1 MLQRDRSKPERSRS
15 CSIAAGV
22 KTLAARRAVWLIV
35 LVKLTSPSSATDRF
49 ALLIEAL
56 CASVAASHARGLA
69 GPVIVLIWGRL
80 RRMAAR
86 FAAATAI
93 PAAPGRASRPVPS
106 RPAPS
111 RPRAECRP
119 RLPGGFGWL
128 IRLSPAAACHGGQ
141 LQRLLADP
149 EMAALLATPPR
160 MGRLLRPLCRMLAI
174 EPPPGL
180 LAPPDRARRP
190 AARAAAPWEAA
201 TPTPSPIR
209 SSRAACRDPYR
220 RRPCDLWLE
229 PPRRRAAAG
238 DDGAGDTGP
247 GLAAFGTGRF
257 APA

>member
-1 MLQRDRSKPERSRS
+1 M
-15 CSIAAGV
+15 
-22 KTLAARRAVWLIV
+22 WLIV
-35 LVKLTSPSSATDRF
+35 LVTLTSPASAPDRF

-86 FAAATAI
+86 FAAAAI
-93 PAAPGRASRPVPS
+93 PAVSRRASRPARS
-106 RPAPS
+106 SPARS
-111 RPRAECRP
+111 RPRAHDGRP

-149 EMAALLATPPR
+149 EMAALLAATPR
-160 MGRLLRPLCRMLAI
+160 MGRLLRPLCRMLAV

-180 LAPPDRARRP
+180 LAPPNRARRP
-190 AARAAAPWEAA
+190 SVRAEASGEAA
-201 TPTPSPIR
+201 TPAPSPIR
-209 SSRAACRDPYR
+209 PSRAERAACRDPYR
-220 RRPCDLWLE
+220 RPPCDLWLE

-238 DDGAGDTGP
+238 DDGAGGIEWSIA
-247 GLAAFGTGRF
+247 GVGRSPF

>member
-1 MLQRDRSKPERSRS
+1 M
-15 CSIAAGV
+15 
-22 KTLAARRAVWLIV
+22 T
-35 LVKLTSPSSATDRF
+35 LTSPSSAPDRF

-86 FAAATAI
+86 FAAAAI
-93 PAAPGRASRPVPS
+93 PAVSRIPAASRPAQPRPAQS
-106 RPAPS
+106 RPALS
-111 RPRAECRP
+111 RRGADARP

-149 EMAALLATPPR
+149 EMAALLAATPR
-160 MGRLLRPLCRMLAI
+160 MGRLLRPLCRMLAV

-180 LAPPDRARRP
+180 LAPTNRARRP
-190 AARAAAPWEAA
+190 ATRAAPGEAA
-201 TPTPSPIR
+201 TPAPSPIR
-209 SSRAACRDPYR
+209 PSRAACRDPYR
-220 RRPCDLWLE
+220 RPPCDLWLE
-229 PPRRRAAAG
+229 PPRRRAG
-238 DDGAGDTGP
+238 DDGAGGTEP
-247 GLAAFGTGRF
+247 GLAPVGTGRF

>member
-1 MLQRDRSKPERSRS
+1 M
-15 CSIAAGV
+15 
-22 KTLAARRAVWLIV
+22 WLIV
-35 LVKLTSPSSATDRF
+35 LVTLTSPSSATDRF

-56 CASVAASHARGLA
+56 CESVAASHSRGLA

-86 FAAATAI
+86 FAAAVAAI
-93 PAAPGRASRPVPS
+93 PAAPGRASRPARS
-106 RPAPS
+106 SPARS
-111 RPRAECRP
+111 RPRAHDGRP

-149 EMAALLATPPR
+149 EMAALLAAAPR
-160 MGRLLRPLCRMLAI
+160 MARVLRPLCRMLAV

-180 LAPPDRARRP
+180 LAPPNRARRP
-190 AARAAAPWEAA
+190 SVRADTPGEAA
-201 TPTPSPIR
+201 TPAPSPIR
-209 SSRAACRDPYR
+209 PTRAACRDPYR

-238 DDGAGDTGP
+238 DDGAGGTGP

>member
-1 MLQRDRSKPERSRS
+1 M
-15 CSIAAGV
+15 
-22 KTLAARRAVWLIV
+22 KTFATRRTVWLIV
-35 LVKLTSPSSATDRF
+35 LVTLTCPSSATNRF
-49 ALLIEAL
+49 ARLIEAL
-56 CASVAASHARGLA
+56 CESVAASHSRGLA

-86 FAAATAI
+86 FAAAAI
-93 PAAPGRASRPVPS
+93 PAAPRASRPVPS
-106 RPAPS
+106 RPAQS
-111 RPRAECRP
+111 RPALSRRGADARP

-149 EMAALLATPPR
+149 EMAALLAATPR
-160 MGRLLRPLCRMLAI
+160 MGRLLRPLCRMLAV

-180 LAPPDRARRP
+180 FAPPNRARRP
-190 AARAAAPWEAA
+190 SVRADTPGEAA
-201 TPTPSPIR
+201 TPAPSPIR
-209 SSRAACRDPYR
+209 PARAACRDPYR
-220 RRPCDLWLE
+220 RRPCDLRLE

-247 GLAAFGTGRF
+247 GLAAVGTDRL

>member
-1 MLQRDRSKPERSRS
+1 M
-15 CSIAAGV
+15 
-22 KTLAARRAVWLIV
+22 KTLAARRAPWLIA
-35 LVKLTSPSSATDRF
+35 LVTLTSPSSATDRF

-86 FAAATAI
+86 FAAAAI
-93 PAAPGRASRPVPS
+93 PAVSRRASRPVRS
-106 RPAPS
+106 RPAQL
-111 RPRAECRP
+111 RAALSSSSARDARP

-149 EMAALLATPPR
+149 EMAALLAASPR
-160 MGRLLRPLCRMLAI
+160 MGRLLRPLCRMLAV

-180 LAPPDRARRP
+180 LGPPAARRP
-190 AARAAAPWEAA
+190 ATRAAASGEAA
-201 TPTPSPIR
+201 APAPPPIR
-209 SSRAACRDPYR
+209 PSRAASRDPYR

-229 PPRRRAAAG
+229 PPRRH
-238 DDGAGDTGP
+238 GAGGAEPDLAPLGMGP
-247 GLAAFGTGRF
+247 L

>member
-1 MLQRDRSKPERSRS
+1 M
-15 CSIAAGV
+15 
-22 KTLAARRAVWLIV
+22 WLIA
-35 LVKLTSPSSATDRF
+35 LVTLTSPSSATDRF

-86 FAAATAI
+86 FAAAAI
-93 PAAPGRASRPVPS
+93 PAIPGRASRPVPS
-106 RPAPS
+106 SPAQSRPASS
-111 RPRAECRP
+111 RPGADGRP

-149 EMAALLATPPR
+149 EMAALLAATPR
-160 MGRLLRPLCRMLAI
+160 MARVLRPLCRMLAV

-180 LAPPDRARRP
+180 LGPPNRARRP
-190 AARAAAPWEAA
+190 AARAEASGEAA
-201 TPTPSPIR
+201 TPAPSPIR
-209 SSRAACRDPYR
+209 PSRAACRDPYR
-220 RRPCDLWLE
+220 RPPCDLWLE

-238 DDGAGDTGP
+238 DDGAEDTGP
-247 GLAAFGTGRF
+247 GLAAVGTDRL

>member
-1 MLQRDRSKPERSRS
+1 ML
-15 CSIAAGV
+15 
-22 KTLAARRAVWLIV
+22 WLIV
-35 LVKLTSPSSATDRF
+35 LVKLTSSSSATDRF

-86 FAAATAI
+86 FAAAAI
-93 PAAPGRASRPVPS
+93 PAAPRASRPVRS
-106 RPAPS
+106 SPAPS
-111 RPRAECRP
+111 RPRACDGRP

-149 EMAALLATPPR
+149 EMAALLAAAPR
-160 MGRLLRPLCRMLAI
+160 MGRLLRPLCRMLAV

-180 LAPPDRARRP
+180 LAPPNRVRRP
-190 AARAAAPWEAA
+190 AARAAASGEAA
-201 TPTPSPIR
+201 TPAPSPIR
-209 SSRAACRDPYR
+209 PSRAACRDPYR

-229 PPRRRAAAG
+229 PPRRH
-238 DDGAGDTGP
+238 GAGSTE
-247 GLAAFGTGRF
+247 GLAAVGMSPF

>member
-1 MLQRDRSKPERSRS
+1 M
-15 CSIAAGV
+15 
-22 KTLAARRAVWLIV
+22 WLIV
-35 LVKLTSPSSATDRF
+35 LVTLTSSSSAPDRF

-86 FAAATAI
+86 FAAAAI
-93 PAAPGRASRPVPS
+93 PAVSRRAS

-111 RPRAECRP
+111 RPAQSRPALSRPGAEARP

-149 EMAALLATPPR
+149 EMAALLAATPR
-160 MGRLLRPLCRMLAI
+160 MGRLLRPLCRMLAVK
-174 EPPPGL
+174 PPPGL
-180 LAPPDRARRP
+180 LAPTNRTRRP
-190 AARAAAPWEAA
+190 AARVVASGEAPA
-201 TPTPSPIR
+201 PGPSPIR
-209 SSRAACRDPYR
+209 PSRAACRDPYR

-247 GLAAFGTGRF
+247 GLAVVGTGRF

>member
-1 MLQRDRSKPERSRS
+1 M
-15 CSIAAGV
+15 
-22 KTLAARRAVWLIV
+22 WLIV
-35 LVKLTSPSSATDRF
+35 LVTLTSPSSATDRF

-86 FAAATAI
+86 FAAAAI
-93 PAAPGRASRPVPS
+93 PAAPRASRPAQS
-106 RPAPS
+106 RPALS
-111 RPRAECRP
+111 RPGADGRP

-149 EMAALLATPPR
+149 EMAALLAATPR
-160 MGRLLRPLCRMLAI
+160 MARVLRPLCRMLAV

-180 LAPPDRARRP
+180 LTPPGARRP
-190 AARAAAPWEAA
+190 AIRAVAPGEAAAPA
-201 TPTPSPIR
+201 PSPIR
-209 SSRAACRDPYR
+209 PSRAACRDPYR

-229 PPRRRAAAG
+229 PPRRP
-238 DDGAGDTGP
+238 GAGSTEP
-247 GLAAFGTGRF
+247 GLAPLGTGRF

>member
-1 MLQRDRSKPERSRS
+1 M
-15 CSIAAGV
+15 
-22 KTLAARRAVWLIV
+22 LAARRALWLIV
-35 LVKLTSPSSATDRF
+35 LVTLTSPSSAPDRF

-86 FAAATAI
+86 FAAAAI
-93 PAAPGRASRPVPS
+93 PAIPGRASRPVPS
-106 RPAPS
+106 SPAQSRPALS
-111 RPRAECRP
+111 RPRARDARP

-149 EMAALLATPPR
+149 EMAALLAAAPR
-160 MGRLLRPLCRMLAI
+160 MARVLRPLCRMLAV

-180 LAPPDRARRP
+180 LGPPNGTSRPAR
-190 AARAAAPWEAA
+190 AARAAASGEAA
-201 TPTPSPIR
+201 TPAPSPIR
-209 SSRAACRDPYR
+209 PSRAACRDPYR
-220 RRPCDLWLE
+220 RPPCDLWLE
-229 PPRRRAAAG
+229 PPRRH
-238 DDGAGDTGP
+238 GAGDTEP
-247 GLAAFGTGRF
+247 GLAAVGTGRF

>member
-1 MLQRDRSKPERSRS
+1 M
-15 CSIAAGV
+15 
-22 KTLAARRAVWLIV
+22 WLIV
-35 LVKLTSPSSATDRF
+35 LVTLTSPSSATDRF

-86 FAAATAI
+86 FAAAARL
-93 PAAPGRASRPVPS
+93 PAAY
-106 RPAPS
+106 RPAQPRPALS
-111 RPRAECRP
+111 RPRAHDGRP

-149 EMAALLATPPR
+149 EMAALLAATPR
-160 MGRLLRPLCRMLAI
+160 MARVLRPLCRMLAV

-180 LAPPDRARRP
+180 LAPPNRARRP
-190 AARAAAPWEAA
+190 ATRADTPGEAA
-201 TPTPSPIR
+201 TPAPSPIR
-209 SSRAACRDPYR
+209 PARAACRDPYR

-229 PPRRRAAAG
+229 PPRRRVAAG
-238 DDGAGDTGP
+238 DDGAGGIEWSIA
-247 GLAAFGTGRF
+247 GVGRSPF

>member
-1 MLQRDRSKPERSRS
+1 M
-15 CSIAAGV
+15 
-22 KTLAARRAVWLIV
+22 TL
-35 LVKLTSPSSATDRF
+35 TGPSSATDRF

-86 FAAATAI
+86 FAAAVAAI
-93 PAAPGRASRPVPS
+93 PAAPGRASRPAQP
-106 RPAPS
+106 RPALSSPARS
-111 RPRAECRP
+111 GSGVRDARP

-149 EMAALLATPPR
+149 EMAALLAATPR
-160 MGRLLRPLCRMLAI
+160 MGRLLRPLCRMLAV

-180 LAPPDRARRP
+180 LAPPNRARRP
-190 AARAAAPWEAA
+190 AARADTPGEAAAPA
-201 TPTPSPIR
+201 PSPIR
-209 SSRAACRDPYR
+209 PSRAERAACRDPYR

-238 DDGAGDTGP
+238 DDGAGDIGP
-247 GLAAFGTGRF
+247 GLAPLGMGPL

>member
-1 MLQRDRSKPERSRS
+1 M
-15 CSIAAGV
+15 
-22 KTLAARRAVWLIV
+22 T
-35 LVKLTSPSSATDRF
+35 LTSPSSATDRF
-49 ALLIEAL
+49 ARLIEAL
-56 CASVAASHARGLA
+56 CESVAASHARGLA

-86 FAAATAI
+86 FAAAAARL
-93 PAAPGRASRPVPS
+93 PAAY
-106 RPAPS
+106 RPAQPRPALS
-111 RPRAECRP
+111 RPRARDGRP

-149 EMAALLATPPR
+149 EMAALLAATPR
-160 MGRLLRPLCRMLAI
+160 MGRLLRPLCRMLAVK
-174 EPPPGL
+174 PPPGL
-180 LAPPDRARRP
+180 LAPPNRARRP
-190 AARAAAPWEAA
+190 AVRADAPWEAA
-201 TPTPSPIR
+201 TPSPSPIR
-209 SSRAACRDPYR
+209 PSRAERAACRDPYR

-247 GLAAFGTGRF
+247 GLTAVGTGRF

>member
-1 MLQRDRSKPERSRS
+1 M
-15 CSIAAGV
+15 
-22 KTLAARRAVWLIV
+22 KTLAARRAVWLIA
-35 LVKLTSPSSATDRF
+35 LVTLTSSASATDRF

-86 FAAATAI
+86 FAAAVAAI
-93 PAAPGRASRPVPS
+93 PAAPGRASRPAQP
-106 RPAPS
+106 RPALSSPARS
-111 RPRAECRP
+111 GSGVRDARP

-149 EMAALLATPPR
+149 EMAALLAATPR
-160 MGRLLRPLCRMLAI
+160 MGRLLRPLCRMLAV

-180 LAPPDRARRP
+180 LAPPSGASRPAR
-190 AARAAAPWEAA
+190 AARAGAPGEAA
-201 TPTPSPIR
+201 TPSPFPIR
-209 SSRAACRDPYR
+209 PSRAERAACRDPYR

-247 GLAAFGTGRF
+247 GLAAVGTDRL

>member
-1 MLQRDRSKPERSRS
+1 M
-15 CSIAAGV
+15 

-35 LVKLTSPSSATDRF
+35 LVTLTSPSSATDRF

-56 CASVAASHARGLA
+56 CESVAASHSRGLA

-86 FAAATAI
+86 FAAAAI
-93 PAAPGRASRPVPS
+93 PAAPRASRPVPS
-106 RPAPS
+106 RPAVS
-111 RPRAECRP
+111 RRGADGRP

-149 EMAALLATPPR
+149 EMAALLAATPR
-160 MGRLLRPLCRMLAI
+160 MGRVLRPLCRMLAVK
-174 EPPPGL
+174 PPPGL
-180 LAPPDRARRP
+180 LAPPNGTSRPAR
-190 AARAAAPWEAA
+190 AARAAASGEAA
-201 TPTPSPIR
+201 APAPSPIR
-209 SSRAACRDPYR
+209 PSRAACRDPYR

-229 PPRRRAAAG
+229 PPRRHR
-238 DDGAGDTGP
+238 AGDTEPDLAPLGMGP
-247 GLAAFGTGRF
+247 L